1 MTETAGPDRVKSTEQ
16 IGLSAR
22 EAAATPPPH
31 AGPATGPH
39 AAGNGPP
46 RHAAQAAGPRH
57 AAQAAGPRNAASWAK
72 KVDRLEVDPRQG
84 VRGTNVAG
92 RRLTGPVQG
101 FGKMWQKSYRMKAGS
116 QIQPEQAIATW
127 KEHFPEFWPKGNR
140 FAGALTGIN
149 PGDVALLDL
158 AIGGGVK
165 LSTGVFVLYADAE
178 SFTLMT
184 PQGHMF
190 AGWIT
195 FSAER
200 SGDTTTVQAQVLM
213 RANDPL
219 YEVSMVVAGHRKEDK
234 FWTATLTA
242 LGQRLGVADPAV
254 EVRSTCVD
262 SKRQWRHTSNIWHN
276 SMVRS
281 VLQTLTFRRGVKAPP
296 SG

>member
-1 MTETAGPDRVKSTEQ
+1 MTETAGPDRAASAEQ

-22 EAAATPPPH
+22 EAAA
-31 AGPATGPH
+31 
-39 AAGNGPP
+39 PP
-46 RHAAQAAGPRH
+46 RD
-57 AAQAAGPRNAASWAK
+57 AASWAR
-72 KVDRLEVDPRQG
+72 KVDRLQVDLRDG

-101 FGKMWQKSYRMKAGS
+101 FGKMWQKTYRMDVG
-116 QIQPEQAIATW
+116 QVPPEQAIATW
-127 KEHFPEFWPKGNR
+127 RQHFPEFWPKGNR

-200 SGDTTTVQAQVLM
+200 EREAGREGGTMVQAQVLM

-219 YEVSMVVAGHRKEDK
+219 YEVAMTLGGHRKEDK
-234 FWTATLTA
+234 FWAATLTA
-242 LGQRLGVADPAV
+242 LGQRLGVASPEV
-254 EVRSTCVD
+254 ETRSTCVD
-262 SKRQWRHTSNIWHN
+262 SKRQWRHARNVWHN

-281 VLQTLTFRRGVKAPP
+281 VLQTLAAPFTGLRRAVR
-296 SG
+296 S

>member
-1 MTETAGPDRVKSTEQ
+1 MGDQAMPERVADAEQ
-16 IGLSAR
+16 IGLSTR
-22 EAAATPPPH
+22 EARAAVQPRD
-31 AGPATGPH
+31 
-39 AAGNGPP
+39 AGNW
-46 RHAAQAAGPRH
+46 AA
-57 AAQAAGPRNAASWAK
+57 
-72 KVDRLEVDPRQG
+72 KVERLAVERRDG

-101 FGKMWQKSYRMKAGS
+101 FGKMWEKSYSLNAG
-116 QIQPEQAIATW
+116 QVTTPEDAIATW
-127 KEHFPEFWPKGNR
+127 KAHFPEFWPKGNR
-140 FAGALTGIN
+140 FAGALAGIS

-200 SGDTTTVQAQVLM
+200 EGSQADGQTVVQALVLM

-219 YEVSMVVAGHRKEDK
+219 YEIGMTFGGHRKEDL
-234 FWTATLTA
+234 FWVATLTA
-242 LGQRLGVADPAV
+242 LGERLGIQNPVV
-254 EVRSTCVD
+254 ETKTTCVD
-262 SKRQWRHTSNIWHN
+262 SKRQWRHASNIWHN
-276 SMVRS
+276 SMIRS
-281 VLQTLTFRRGVKAPP
+281 VLQTLTFRRHKKP
-296 SG
+296 S

>member
-1 MTETAGPDRVKSTEQ
+1 MSDVNEKTA
-16 IGLSAR
+16 AR
-22 EAAATPPPH
+22 DAT
-31 AGPATGPH
+31 
-39 AAGNGPP
+39 N
-46 RHAAQAAGPRH
+46 
-57 AAQAAGPRNAASWAK
+57 WAK
-72 KVDRLEVDPRQG
+72 KVSTL
-84 VRGTNVAG
+84 NVAEVPEG
-92 RRLTGPVQG
+92 AININVEGKRLAGPIQG
-101 FGKMWQKSYRMKAGS
+101 FGKMWQKTYQVRLPRERVSAT
-116 QIQPEQAIATW
+116 ELIATW
-127 KEHFPEFWPKGNR
+127 KQRFPEFWPEGNS
-140 FAGALTGIN
+140 FYGPLTGIA
-149 PGDVALLDL
+149 PGEVALLNMTL
-158 AIGGGVK
+158 PGKMK
-165 LSTGVFVLYADAE
+165 LSTGVMVLYADEE

-200 SGDTTTVQAQVLM
+200 SGDATMVQAQVLM

-262 SKRQWRHTSNIWHN
+262 SRRQWRHTSNIWHN

-281 VLQTLTFRRGVKAPP
+281 VLQTLTFRRGVNAQP

>member
-1 MTETAGPDRVKSTEQ
+1 VASAEQ

-22 EAAATPPPH
+22 EAAAIPPPE
-31 AGPATGPH
+31 
-39 AAGNGPP
+39 AARLAPRAAPP
-46 RHAAQAAGPRH
+46 RDV
-57 AAQAAGPRNAASWAK
+57 ASWARK
-72 KVDRLEVDPRQG
+72 IDRLEVDPREG

-101 FGKMWQKSYRMKAGS
+101 FGKMWQKTYRMNAGPD
-116 QIQPEQAIATW
+116 ITPEQAIATW
-127 KEHFPEFWPKGNR
+127 REHFPEFWPKGNR

-200 SGDTTTVQAQVLM
+200 SGDATMVQAQVLM

-242 LGQRLGVADPAV
+242 LGQRLGVANPTV

-262 SKRQWRHTSNIWHN
+262 SRRQWRHTSNIWHN

-281 VLQTLTFRRGVKAPP
+281 VLQTVTFRRGVKAQP
-296 SG
+296 SR

>member
-1 MTETAGPDRVKSTEQ
+1 MTDTAGPDRVASAEQ

-22 EAAATPPPH
+22 EAAATPAPDRAPDGTRT
-31 AGPATGPH
+31 APRDTG
-39 AAGNGPP
+39 
-46 RHAAQAAGPRH
+46 
-57 AAQAAGPRNAASWAK
+57 SWAR
-72 KVDRLEVDPRQG
+72 KVDRLEVDPRAG

-101 FGKMWQKSYRMKAGS
+101 FGKMWQKTYRMSAGS
-116 QIQPEQAIATW
+116 AIEPEAAIATW
-127 KEHFPEFWPKGNR
+127 RQHFPEFWPQGNR

-200 SGDTTTVQAQVLM
+200 DGDQTMVQAQVLM
-213 RANDPL
+213 RANDPI
-219 YEVSMVVAGHRKEDK
+219 YEIGMTLGGHAKEDK
-234 FWTATLTA
+234 FWAATLTS
-242 LGQRLGVADPAV
+242 LGQRLGVPDPKV
-254 EVRSTCVD
+254 DTKSICVD
-262 SKRQWRHTSNIWHN
+262 SKRQWRHARNIWHN
-276 SMVRS
+276 SAVRS
-281 VLQTLTFRRGVKAPP
+281 VLQTIAAPVTGLARMLRRDQPGHDKPGQDEPATKTAA
-296 SG
+296 

>member
-1 MTETAGPDRVKSTEQ
+1 MTETAGPDRVRSAEQ

-22 EAAATPPPH
+22 EAAAPH
-31 AGPATGPH
+31 
-39 AAGNGPP
+39 
-46 RHAAQAAGPRH
+46 GPRDD
-57 AAQAAGPRNAASWAK
+57 ASSWAR
-72 KVDRLEVDPRQG
+72 KVDRLEVDARAG

-101 FGKMWQKSYRMKAGS
+101 FGKMWQKTYRMNVGPHISPA
-116 QIQPEQAIATW
+116 QAIGTW
-127 KEHFPEFWPKGNR
+127 KEHFPEFWPQGNR
-140 FAGALTGIN
+140 FAGALTGIK

-165 LSTGVFVLYADAE
+165 LSTGVFVLYADTE

-200 SGDTTTVQAQVLM
+200 EGSSADADTIVQALVLM

-219 YEVSMVVAGHRKEDK
+219 YEIGMTFGGHRKEDT
-234 FWTATLTA
+234 FWAATLTS
-242 LGQRLGVADPAV
+242 LGRRLGRPGPTV
-254 EVRSTCVD
+254 ETRTTCVD
-262 SKRQWRHTSNIWHN
+262 SRRQWRHASNVWHN
-276 SMVRS
+276 SMIRS
-281 VLQTLTFRRGVKAPP
+281 VLQTVAAPVTGLARLLRGKSKSQAA
-296 SG
+296 

>member
-1 MTETAGPDRVKSTEQ
+1 MSDQAMPENVTGAEQ

-22 EAAATPPPH
+22 EAKASVQPRD
-31 AGPATGPH
+31 
-39 AAGNGPP
+39 AGNW
-46 RHAAQAAGPRH
+46 AA
-57 AAQAAGPRNAASWAK
+57 
-72 KVDRLEVDPRQG
+72 KVERLAVEQRDG

-101 FGKMWQKSYRMKAGS
+101 FGKMWEKSYSLNAGRVTTP
-116 QIQPEQAIATW
+116 QDAIATW
-127 KEHFPEFWPKGNR
+127 KAHFPEFWPKGNR
-140 FAGALTGIN
+140 FAGALAGIS

-165 LSTGVFVLYADAE
+165 LSTGVFVLYADQE

-200 SGDTTTVQAQVLM
+200 TGEAAPGPVTEERGLRPAGGSGGSAPRASGATTIRAHVLM

-219 YEVSMVVAGHRKEDK
+219 YEVGMTFGGHAKEDQ
-234 FWTATLTA
+234 FWAQTLTA
-242 LGQRLGVADPAV
+242 LGTRLGVPDPRV
-254 EVRSTCVD
+254 ETRSTCVD
-262 SKRQWRHTSNIWHN
+262 SHRQWRNAKNIWHN
-276 SMVRS
+276 AMLRS
-281 VLQTLTFRRGVKAPP
+281 TLQTLAAPLHRRSRPAA
-296 SG
+296 

>member
-1 MTETAGPDRVKSTEQ
+1 MTDTAGPDRVASAEQ

-22 EAAATPPPH
+22 EAAAS
-31 AGPATGPH
+31 PAPDGGSDGVRT
-39 AAGNGPP
+39 AP
-46 RHAAQAAGPRH
+46 RDTD
-57 AAQAAGPRNAASWAK
+57 SWAR
-72 KVDRLEVDPRQG
+72 KVDRLEVDPRAG

-101 FGKMWQKSYRMKAGS
+101 FGKMWQKTYRMSAGS
-116 QIQPEQAIATW
+116 AIEPEAAIATW
-127 KEHFPEFWPKGNR
+127 REHFPEFWPKGNR

-200 SGDTTTVQAQVLM
+200 EGDQTMVQAQVLM
-213 RANDPL
+213 RANDPI
-219 YEVSMVVAGHRKEDK
+219 YEIGMMMGGHAKEDK
-234 FWTATLTA
+234 FWAATLA
-242 LGQRLGVADPAV
+242 SLGQRLGVPDPKV
-254 EVRSTCVD
+254 DTKSTCVD
-262 SKRQWRHTSNIWHN
+262 SKRQWRHARNIWHN
-276 SMVRS
+276 SAVRS
-281 VLQTLTFRRGVKAPP
+281 VLQTIAAPVTGLARMLRHDKP
-296 SG
+296 GHDKPGQDEPATKTAA

>member
-1 MTETAGPDRVKSTEQ
+1 MTDTAGPDRVASAEQ

-22 EAAATPPPH
+22 EAAAI
-31 AGPATGPH
+31 PAPDGARAAPRDTG
-39 AAGNGPP
+39 
-46 RHAAQAAGPRH
+46 
-57 AAQAAGPRNAASWAK
+57 SWAK
-72 KVDRLEVDPRQG
+72 KVDRLEVDPRAG

-101 FGKMWQKSYRMKAGS
+101 FGKMWQKTYRMNAGPA
-116 QIQPEQAIATW
+116 IAPEVAIATW
-127 KEHFPEFWPKGNR
+127 KQHFPEFWPKGNR

-165 LSTGVFVLYADAE
+165 LSTGVFVLYADTE

-200 SGDTTTVQAQVLM
+200 EGDETMVQAQVLM
-213 RANDPL
+213 RANDPI
-219 YEVSMVVAGHRKEDK
+219 YEIGMTLGGHAKEDK
-234 FWTATLTA
+234 FWAATLTS
-242 LGQRLGVADPAV
+242 LGQRLGLPEPKVDTK
-254 EVRSTCVD
+254 STCVD
-262 SKRQWRHTSNIWHN
+262 SKRQWRHARNIWHN
-276 SMVRS
+276 SAVRS
-281 VLQTLTFRRGVKAPP
+281 VLQTIAAPVTGLARMLRNDKP
-296 SG
+296 GAKTAA

>member
-1 MTETAGPDRVKSTEQ
+1 MTDTAGPDRVASAEQ

-22 EAAATPPPH
+22 EAAAI
-31 AGPATGPH
+31 PAPDGAR
-39 AAGNGPP
+39 AAP
-46 RHAAQAAGPRH
+46 RDTD
-57 AAQAAGPRNAASWAK
+57 SWAK
-72 KVDRLEVDPRQG
+72 KVDRLEVDPRAG

-101 FGKMWQKSYRMKAGS
+101 FGKMWQKTYVMDAGP
-116 QIQPEQAIATW
+116 QITPEQAIATW
-127 KEHFPEFWPKGNR
+127 REHFPEFWPKGNR

-165 LSTGVFVLYADAE
+165 LSPGVFVLYADAE

-200 SGDTTTVQAQVLM
+200 EGDETVVQALVLM

-219 YEVSMVVAGHRKEDK
+219 YEVAMTFGGHRKEDR
-234 FWTATLTA
+234 FWAATLTA
-242 LGQRLGVADPAV
+242 LGKRLGLP
-254 EVRSTCVD
+254 
-262 SKRQWRHTSNIWHN
+262 HTEAEDRDVWVHAKS
-276 SMVRS
+276 
-281 VLQTLTFRRGVKAPP
+281 P
-296 SG
+296 

>member
-1 MTETAGPDRVKSTEQ
+1 MTETAGPDRVRSAEQ

-22 EAAATPPPH
+22 EAAAAPVPDASSDPGRGTSRDARQKEP
-31 AGPATGPH
+31 
-39 AAGNGPP
+39 
-46 RHAAQAAGPRH
+46 
-57 AAQAAGPRNAASWAK
+57 PRNAASWAK
-72 KVDRLEVDPRQG
+72 KVDRLEVDARQG

-101 FGKMWQKSYRMKAGS
+101 FGKMWQKSYRMKAGT
-116 QIQPEQAIATW
+116 QITPEQAIATW
-127 KEHFPEFWPKGNR
+127 KEHFPEFWPKGSR

-158 AIGGGVK
+158 ALGGGVK

-200 SGDTTTVQAQVLM
+200 EGPQDGGETVVQALVLM
-213 RANDPL
+213 RANDPI
-219 YEVSMVVAGHRKEDK
+219 YEIGMTFGGHRKEDK
-234 FWTATLTA
+234 FWAATLTA
-242 LGQRLGVADPAV
+242 LGRHLGLPDPKV
-254 EVRSTCVD
+254 ETKTTCVD
-262 SKRQWRHTSNIWHN
+262 TKRQWRHANNAWHN
-276 SMVRS
+276 SAVRS
-281 VLQTLTFRRGVKAPP
+281 VFQTFGRNQASQASQASQAKQGT
-296 SG
+296 

>member
-1 MTETAGPDRVKSTEQ
+1 MTETAGPDRVRSAEQ

-22 EAAATPPPH
+22 EAASA
-31 AGPATGPH
+31 PAE
-39 AAGNGPP
+39 P
-46 RHAAQAAGPRH
+46 RD
-57 AAQAAGPRNAASWAK
+57 AASWAP
-72 KVDRLEVDPRQG
+72 KVKRLEVQARDG

-101 FGKMWQKSYRMKAGS
+101 FGKMWQKTYRMNVGPA
-116 QIQPEQAIATW
+116 IAPERAIATW
-127 KEHFPEFWPKGNR
+127 REHFPEFWPRGSR

-158 AIGGGVK
+158 AVGGGVK
-165 LSTGVFVLYADAE
+165 LSTGVFVLYADSE

-200 SGDTTTVQAQVLM
+200 EGEATIVQALVLM

-219 YEVSMVVAGHRKEDK
+219 YEIGMTFGGYRKEDR
-234 FWTATLTA
+234 FWDATLTA
-242 LGQRLGVADPAV
+242 LGQRLGVTGPQVALTA
-254 EVRSTCVD
+254 TCVD
-262 SKRQWRHTSNIWHN
+262 SKRQWRHAGNVWHN
-276 SMVRS
+276 SMIRS
-281 VLQTLTFRRGVKAPP
+281 MLQTITAPVTGLARALRPDRRPAT
-296 SG
+296 

>member
-1 MTETAGPDRVKSTEQ
+1 MTDNAMTGTAGPEKVRSADQ

-22 EAAATPPPH
+22 EAAAPPPRD
-31 AGPATGPH
+31 P
-39 AAGNGPP
+39 PP
-46 RHAAQAAGPRH
+46 RDDG
-57 AAQAAGPRNAASWAK
+57 ASWAK
-72 KVDRLEVDPRQG
+72 KVDRLQVDHRDG

-101 FGKMWQKSYRMKAGS
+101 FGKMWQKTYRMDAGP
-116 QIQPEQAIATW
+116 QITPEQAIATW
-127 KEHFPEFWPKGNR
+127 REHFPEFWPKGNR

-200 SGDTTTVQAQVLM
+200 EADATPAPTTTVQAQVLM

-219 YEVSMVVAGHRKEDK
+219 YEVAMMCGGHGKEDK
-234 FWTATLTA
+234 FWAATLTA
-242 LGQRLGVADPAV
+242 LGRRLGLPDPKVDA
-254 EVRSTCVD
+254 RSTCVD
-262 SKRQWRHTSNIWHN
+262 SKRQWRHARNVWHN

-281 VLQTLTFRRGVKAPP
+281 VLQTITAPVTGLGRLVRGAKSQAN
-296 SG
+296 G